1 MWPRIAPWDEEFY
14 DEDDDEDYDRWS
26 KEEDDYILDQLD
38 KSWEEKHPKGD
49 WWVDTH
55 IVPNADSVQSVEQF
69 LVTRS

>member
-38 KSWEEKHPKGD
+38 KSWEEKHPRETGG
-49 WWVDTH
+49 
-55 IVPNADSVQSVEQF
+55 
-69 LVTRS
+69 